1 MRRDELD
8 AGAFAFR
15 FPQGF
20 RRFDAFGLREHIF
33 REDDAVA
40 TLFIA
45 ADRHGNIF
53 QRRVIKRLH
62 RGIKVI
68 HIDVQNDPIHGF
80 CLLSARYEHAFSM
93 LLL

>member
-1 MRRDELD
+1 MRRDKLD
-8 AGAFAFR
+8 AGAFALR

-33 REDDAVA
+33 REDDTVA

-53 QRRVIKRLH
+53 Q
-62 RGIKVI
+62 
-68 HIDVQNDPIHGF
+68 
-80 CLLSARYEHAFSM
+80 
-93 LLL
+93 